1 MEKEHDKIVLLLS
14 FSLAAL
20 TITASCIGLFTPDF
34 YAKETLNWQ
43 AQSVGQDLIDLVLIT
58 PCLLITS
65 ILAYRN
71 NRAAFMM
78 WGGVVLYLT
87 YTFVLYCFDV
97 HFNKLFVVYCLCL
110 SLSFYSLVYFL
121 FTQSKQNII
130 YAGGEPATRVIGIYF
145 IIIAV
150 LFYFLW
156 LAEVVPASIQN
167 TIPKSVAEAG
177 LFTNGVQVLDLAIIL
192 PAIFITGILLMRR
205 ISLGFML
212 APIIL
217 TFFILMDITIGAL
230 AVVMKVKGVEV
241 DLMLTGIMSVL
252 TLVSVSFLIWYFKDV
267 KTESR
272 L

>member
-1 MEKEHDKIVLLLS
+1 MGKTRYKIVLLLS
-14 FSLAAL
+14 LPLAAL
-20 TITASCIGLFTPDF
+20 IIIASCIGLFTPDF
-34 YAKETLNWQ
+34 YAAETLNWQ
-43 AQSVGQDLIDLVLIT
+43 AQSVGQDFIDLVLIT

-71 NRAAFMM
+71 YRAAFMM

-97 HFNKLFVVYCLCL
+97 HFNKLFVVYCICL
-110 SLSFYSLVYFL
+110 GLSFYSLVYFL
-121 FTQSKQNII
+121 FTESKQNII
-130 YAGGEPATRVIGIYF
+130 YAGGKPATRIIGIYF

-156 LAEVVPASIQN
+156 LAEVVPATIQH

-192 PAIFITGILLMRR
+192 PAIFITGILLLRR
-205 ISLGFML
+205 ISFGFML
-212 APIIL
+212 APVIL

-241 DLMLTGIMSVL
+241 DLTLTLVMSVL
-252 TLVSVSFLIWYFKDV
+252 TLVSVSFLIWYLKHV
-267 KTESR
+267 KIESHS
-272 L
+272 